1 MLVQFELLFSALI
14 LLSAFILLIQKRIVS
29 MTYTFAWQ
37 STFLSFATL
46 LTAISLHQTDL
57 YFSAAMTFVLKVIF
71 IPYFLRYLIKNLRKG
86 TAGRAGVSEEAM
98 PLVARPFLLSLI
110 GASLVLFSYHLVL
123 PLRGFSVLLN
133 NNVIGVALSVV
144 FLGMLLIISHRKAIS
159 HAIGFMVMENGIFF
173 AALVSTSGMP
183 MVVELGVAFDVLVA
197 VILFGVF
204 FFQISSSIDSL
215 DVDRLNKLREDIE

>member
-1 MLVQFELLFSALI
+1 MLAQFELLFSALI
-14 LLSAFILLIQKRIVS
+14 LLTAFILLIQKRIVS

-37 STFLSFATL
+37 SALLSGATL
-46 LTAISLHQTDL
+46 LEALSKHQVDL
-57 YFSAAMTFVLKVIF
+57 CFSALMTFVLKVVF
-71 IPYFLRYLIKNLRKG
+71 VPYFMRYLLRNLQKSAVREP
-86 TAGRAGVSEEAM
+86 T

-110 GASLVLFSYHLVL
+110 GASLVLFSYHLIL
-123 PLRGFSVLLN
+123 PLRDSSFLVN

-183 MVVELGVAFDVLVA
+183 MVVELGIAFDVLVA

-204 FFQISSSIDSL
+204 FFHISSSIDSL
-215 DVDRLNKLREDIE
+215 DVDQLNKLREDQE